1 MLTVYF
7 CCKILL
13 HLLSVAYGPAV
24 IDHCLQVAGFPPAAA
39 LSRGFDIAC
48 DLSRVLT
55 ALVTAEEMMGR
66 SEGAC
71 RGYIIQKVGESVTSY
86 VKLV

>member
-1 MLTVYF
+1 M
-7 CCKILL
+7 
-13 HLLSVAYGPAV
+13 

-55 ALVTAEEMMGR
+55 ALETAEEMMGR

-71 RGYIIQKVGESVTSY
+71 RGYIIQKVGGSVTSFEKF
-86 VKLV
+86 VSLLDASWILN